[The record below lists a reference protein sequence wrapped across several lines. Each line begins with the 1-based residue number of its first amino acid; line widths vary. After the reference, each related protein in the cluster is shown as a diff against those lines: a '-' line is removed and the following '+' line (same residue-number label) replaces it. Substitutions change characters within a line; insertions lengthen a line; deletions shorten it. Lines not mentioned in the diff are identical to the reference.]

1 MAFTCTKTFD
11 CVSTAHRN
19 WRAKDNP
26 NRDSKKCSYIHGYTK
41 SFSIVFGCE
50 SLDEF
55 QWVYDYGTTST
66 GKERTMTSIKKF
78 IQETLDHGVTT
89 DDQDPMLAKLF
100 EMHELELIKLVVIP
114 VKDGQSG
121 SVEGLCRFMYNT
133 FDPQLRRETN
143 NRVWIESITISEH
156 HKNSSTYTR
165 EEAIC
170 LNTQQFGD
178 NTKMQEQLEKYLNTD
193 YGEDFKNF
201 NFFDEPTFE
210 QANKKMN
217 EVEDDHNN
225 VYYEIL
231 NGMDKDKVMDIGKK
245 IGIDFSQLFPKGKS
259 EVIKKTLED
268 AGYRKSQEQ
277 STDKNF
283 TTYDKVEQKDEDFL
297 DKILTKENL
306 ERGLKLL
313 QFHPKYKV
321 LATTL
326 LMADDL
332 KDMLLKNK
340 DLKQSILSNP
350 FILELLKKGIK

>member
-1 MAFTCTKTFD
+1 MSFTCTKTFD

-41 SFSIVFGCE
+41 SFSIVFECE

-66 GKERTMTSIKKF
+66 GEERTMTSIKKF

-89 DDQDPMLAKLF
+89 DDQDPMLAKLY
-100 EMHELELIKLVVIP
+100 EMHELELIKLIVIP

-121 SVEGLCRFMYNT
+121 SVEGLCRFMYNK
-133 FDPQLRRETN
+133 FDPQLRSETN

-156 HKNSSTYTR
+156 HKNSSTFTR
-165 EEAIC
+165 DKETVIT
-170 LNTQQFGD
+170 LNTPQIDATNF
-178 NTKMQEQLEKYLNTD
+178 KIPSFEKSQE
-193 YGEDFKNF
+193 
-201 NFFDEPTFE
+201 
-210 QANKKMN
+210 KMN
-217 EVEDDHNN
+217 EIEDEHNK
-225 VYYEIL
+225 VYDVIRMAKEMGL
-231 NGMDKDKVMDIGKK
+231 DL
-245 IGIDFSQLFPKGKS
+245 SQLTGALNTEPVK
-259 EVIKKTLED
+259 ED
-268 AGYRKSQEQ
+268 AQKTKEAFE
-277 STDKNF
+277 KF
-283 TTYDKVEQKDEDFL
+283 EKKDEDFL

-350 FILELLKKGIK
+350 FILELLKKGVK

>member
-1 MAFTCTKTFD
+1 MSFTCTKTFD

-66 GKERTMTSIKKF
+66 GEERTMTSIKKF

-165 EEAIC
+165 NQDTVIT
-170 LNTQQFGD
+170 LNAPQFD
-178 NTKMQEQLEKYLNTD
+178 TDWIRKSFDIPSFEKSQE
-193 YGEDFKNF
+193 
-201 NFFDEPTFE
+201 
-210 QANKKMN
+210 KMN
-217 EVEDDHNN
+217 EIEDEHNK
-225 VYYEIL
+225 VYDVIRMAKEMGL
-231 NGMDKDKVMDIGKK
+231 DL
-245 IGIDFSQLFPKGKS
+245 SQLTGALNTEPVK
-259 EVIKKTLED
+259 ED
-268 AGYRKSQEQ
+268 AQKTKEAFE
-277 STDKNF
+277 KF
-283 TTYDKVEQKDEDFL
+283 EKKDEDFL

-350 FILELLKKGIK
+350 FILELLKKGVK

>member
-1 MAFTCTKTFD
+1 MTFTCTKTFD

-66 GKERTMTSIKKF
+66 GEERTMTSIKKF

-156 HKNSSTYTR
+156 HKNSSTFTR
-165 EEAIC
+165 DKETTIT
-170 LNTQQFGD
+170 LNVPQ
-178 NTKMQEQLEKYLNTD
+178 TD
-193 YGEDFKNF
+193 F
-201 NFFDEPTFE
+201 NSKSFETPTFE
-210 QANKKMN
+210 KSKEKMN
-217 EVEDDHNN
+217 EIENEHNKL
-225 VYYEIL
+225 YDIAR
-231 NGMDKDKVMDIGKK
+231 MAKDL
-245 IGIDFSQLFPKGKS
+245 GIDLSQFTG
-259 EVIKKTLED
+259 TLNTEPVKED
-268 AGYRKSQEQ
+268 AQKTKEAFE
-277 STDKNF
+277 KF
-283 TTYDKVEQKDEDFL
+283 EKKDEDFL

-332 KDMLLKNK
+332 KEMLLKNK
-340 DLKQSILSNP
+340 EIKQSILSNP
-350 FILELLKKGIK
+350 YILELLKKGIK